1 MALIQD
7 AQARGLL
14 KPGATI
20 IEPTS
25 GNTGIG
31 LASYAASRG
40 YRVILTMP
48 DTMSIERRNL
58 LRAFGAELVLTEG
71 TLGMQGAVDKA
82 SELAAQ
88 IEGSFIPGQFDNP
101 ANPKIHY
108 ETTGP
113 EIYEAMDGKIDFFV
127 AGVGTGGTITG
138 VGHYLK
144 KQDPAVKV
152 VAVEPASSPLLS
164 EGRSG
169 SHGLQGIGANFVP
182 SILDPDVYDEIIT
195 VTDEEAYEKA
205 ALSPAKKASWWVFP
219 PGQLSMQL

>member
-1 MALIQD
+1 MKVFENISELIGNTPIVRLNSVEKNLGLKAAVYAKVEAFNPAGSAKDRVGMALIQD

-113 EIYEAMDGKIDFFV
+113 EYTKPWMGKS
-127 AGVGTGGTITG
+127 TS
-138 VGHYLK
+138 LW
-144 KQDPAVKV
+144 Q
-152 VAVEPASSPLLS
+152 ASA
-164 EGRSG
+164 R
-169 SHGLQGIGANFVP
+169 AVP
-182 SILDPDVYDEIIT
+182 SREWAII
-195 VTDEEAYEKA
+195 
-205 ALSPAKKASWWVFP
+205 
-219 PGQLSMQL
+219 